1 MLLMKHIIK
10 RREGV
15 ADYMNKKKY
24 GILIGVMGVI
34 IVLLAVVL
42 VVLIKQKSNDSGA
55 DTDAKKTK
63 TEESL
68 IPEELVGEWM
78 LGDNVE
84 YLTIYADGTVYRYKK
99 SNDISE
105 EQKIIEGDVGKIKD
119 YQITFTKTFDSTG
132 AVDSY
137 EYMEYIPE
145 DSYTPM
151 SQVYDVTIE
160 GDSALIMRNVASE
173 FSSGYTFIKQA
184 DEVIEKDASLT
195 ETESKYELAAYI
207 DNDSVDIDISA
218 LQEEIQALDGV
229 YSVTYVSADEIWDA
243 YKEANNL
250 TEEQIRNFEKD
261 GNLWRNDAHFYV
273 TYNKKNESDLIIQI
287 ENFSGIAYTK
297 TDIPHYTGI
306 YD

>member
-1 MLLMKHIIK
+1 
-10 RREGV
+10 
-15 ADYMNKKKY
+15 
-24 GILIGVMGVI
+24 
-34 IVLLAVVL
+34 
-42 VVLIKQKSNDSGA
+42 
-55 DTDAKKTK
+55 
-63 TEESL
+63 
-68 IPEELVGEWM
+68 
-78 LGDNVE
+78 
-84 YLTIYADGTVYRYKK
+84 
-99 SNDISE
+99 
-105 EQKIIEGDVGKIKD
+105 
-119 YQITFTKTFDSTG
+119 
-132 AVDSY
+132 
-137 EYMEYIPE
+137 MEYIPE

-297 TDIPHYTGI
+297 TDIPNYTGI